1 MGRRLLRVAR
11 PGLPFLALAVGCG
24 LIGGVATIVQWSAFA
39 AIIARAFL
47 GGETLSALRFPF
59 VLFLGAVA
67 VRAALAWAR
76 EVLGQIGATRATAA
90 LRDQLVT
97 HLLHL
102 GPARVREERTGAI
115 VAAATGGIERLEP
128 YFARFL
134 PQSAL
139 SQIVPLI
146 IAAAIVPRDWAS
158 ALLLL
163 ATAPVLPILMILV
176 GSYTEEQINRQWLAL
191 TRLKAA
197 FLDAIQGLPTIRT
210 LGQTALGQERVARQS
225 ETFRLRTMRA
235 LRYAFLSSFVLE
247 FITSVAIAL
256 VAVTLGL
263 RLLAGG
269 LAFEPAFLV
278 LLLAPE
284 FYRPLRELGTHH
296 HAGMEGKAAAEQIFA
311 LLDQPVPPAPPVS
324 AAMPGRVA
332 APRVTLHDVR
342 YTYPGAEHP
351 ALDGVTLSLTPGERV
366 ALVGPSGA
374 GKSTIVNLLLG
385 FLIPERGV
393 IAADGHLLNE
403 LPPERWR
410 EQVAFVPQRPYLFAG
425 SVLDNLRLA
434 RPDAP
439 LVAVREAAVLAGA
452 DHFIAALPHG
462 YDTPLG
468 EGGARLSKGQA
479 QRLAI
484 ARAFLKDAPVLILD
498 EPTAHLDPTSEA
510 LVRDAL
516 ERLAVGRTVLVIA
529 HRFGTVRGADR
540 IVVLA
545 EGRVV
550 ETGTHEQLLAAA
562 GSYAR
567 LVRAAADG
575 EGAAALSID
584 GPVREEVTSA

>member
-11 PGLPFLALAVGCG
+11 PGLLFLALAVGCG
-24 LIGGVATIVQWSAFA
+24 LLGGLATIVQWSAFA
-39 AIIARAFL
+39 AIVARAFL
-47 GGETLSALRFPF
+47 GGEGLAALRGSFL
-59 VLFLGAVA
+59 LFLGAVA
-67 VRAALAWAR
+67 IRALLAWAR
-76 EVLGQIGATRATAA
+76 EVLAQIGATRATDA
-90 LRDQLVT
+90 LRAQFVAQMQR
-97 HLLHL
+97 L
-102 GPARVREERTGAI
+102 GPARLRQERTGAI
-115 VAAATGGIERLEP
+115 VASATGGIDRLEP

-139 SQIVPLI
+139 SQLVPLI
-146 IAAAIVPRDWAS
+146 IAAAVWPRDWAS
-158 ALLLL
+158 AILLL

-176 GSYTEEQINRQWLAL
+176 GTYTEERIARQWLAL

-210 LGQTALGQERVARQS
+210 LGQTALGLERVARQS
-225 ETFRLRTMRA
+225 EWFRERTMRA

-296 HAGMEGKAAAEQIFA
+296 HAGMEGKAAAEGIFA
-311 LLDQPVPPAPPVS
+311 LLDQPVPDEHAVGTGV
-324 AAMPGRVA
+324 PGGAA
-332 APRVTLHDVR
+332 APLVTLRDVR
-342 YTYPGAEHP
+342 YTYPGAEGP
-351 ALDGVTLSLTPGERV
+351 ALAGVTLRLVPGERV

-385 FLIPERGV
+385 FLVPERGV
-393 IAADGHLLNE
+393 IAADGHPLSDFSAE
-403 LPPERWR
+403 AWR
-410 EQVAFVPQRPYLFAG
+410 ERVALVPQRPYLFAG

-434 RPDAP
+434 RPDAT
-439 LVAVREAAVLAGA
+439 LAEAQTAAVLAGA
-452 DHFIAALPHG
+452 DEFVAALPQG
-462 YDTPLG
+462 YDTALG

-479 QRLAI
+479 QRIAI

-510 LVRDAL
+510 QVRDAL
-516 ERLAVGRTVLVIA
+516 ERLAAGRTTLIVA
-529 HRFGTVRGADR
+529 HRFGMVRGADR
-540 IVVLA
+540 IVVLDG
-545 EGRVV
+545 GRVV
-550 ETGTHEQLLAAA
+550 ETGTHEALALA
-562 GSYAR
+562 GGPYAR
-567 LVRAAADG
+567 LVHAADTD
-575 EGAAALSID
+575 GATLMGGA
-584 GPVREEVTSA
+584 VTA

>member
-11 PGLPFLALAVGCG
+11 PGLLFLALAVGCG
-24 LIGGVATIVQWSAFA
+24 LLGGIATIVQWSAFA
-39 AIIARAFL
+39 AIVARAFL
-47 GGETLSALRFPF
+47 GGEGLGGLQTPF

-67 VRAALAWAR
+67 IRALLAWAR
-76 EVLGQIGATRATAA
+76 EVLAQIGATRATTA
-90 LRDQLVT
+90 LRAQFVAQMQR
-97 HLLHL
+97 L
-102 GPARVREERTGAI
+102 GPARLRGEQTGAI
-115 VAAATGGIERLEP
+115 VASATGGIDRLEP

-139 SQIVPLI
+139 SQLVPLI
-146 IAAAIVPRDWAS
+146 IAAAVWPRDWAS
-158 ALLLL
+158 AILLL

-176 GSYTEEQINRQWLAL
+176 GTYTEERINRQWLAL

-210 LGQTALGQERVARQS
+210 LGQTAIGQERVARQS
-225 ETFRLRTMRA
+225 ETFRERTMRA

-311 LLDQPVPPAPPVS
+311 LLDQPVPDECAAGTSALGGS
-324 AAMPGRVA
+324 AAPL
-332 APRVTLHDVR
+332 VTLHDVR
-342 YTYPGAEHP
+342 YTYPGAAYP
-351 ALDGVTLSLTPGERV
+351 ALDGVTLRLTPGERV

-385 FLIPERGV
+385 FLAPERGV
-393 IAADGHLLNE
+393 IAADGHPLHDFSAE
-403 LPPERWR
+403 AWR
-410 EQVAFVPQRPYLFAG
+410 ERVALVPQRPYLFAG

-434 RPDAP
+434 RPHATLADAQS
-439 LVAVREAAVLAGA
+439 AAVLAGA
-452 DHFIAALPHG
+452 DDFIAALPQG

-479 QRLAI
+479 QRIAI

-498 EPTAHLDPTSEA
+498 EPTAHLDPASEA
-510 LVRDAL
+510 IVRDAL
-516 ERLAVGRTVLVIA
+516 ERLAAGRTTLIVA

-540 IVVLA
+540 IVVLDH
-545 EGRVV
+545 GRVV
-550 ETGTHEQLLAAA
+550 ETGTHEALALA
-562 GSYAR
+562 GGMYAR
-567 LVRAAADG
+567 LVQAADTD
-575 EGAAALSID
+575 GATRAEA
-584 GPVREEVTSA
+584 VTV

>member
-1 MGRRLLRVAR
+1 MGRRLMRVAR
-11 PGLPFLALAVGCG
+11 PGLLFLVLAVGCG
-24 LIGGVATIVQWSAFA
+24 LLGGIATIVQWSAFA
-39 AIIARAFL
+39 AIVARAFL
-47 GGETLSALRFPF
+47 GGERLGALRTPF
-59 VLFLGAVA
+59 FLFLGAVA
-67 VRAALAWAR
+67 IRALLAWAR
-76 EVLGQIGATRATAA
+76 EVLAQIGATRATDA
-90 LRDQLVT
+90 LRAQFVAQMQR
-97 HLLHL
+97 L
-102 GPARVREERTGAI
+102 GPARLRGEQTGAI
-115 VAAATGGIERLEP
+115 VASATGGIDRLEP

-139 SQIVPLI
+139 SQLVPLI
-146 IAAAIVPRDWAS
+146 IAAAVWPRDWAS
-158 ALLLL
+158 AILLL

-176 GSYTEEQINRQWLAL
+176 GTYTEERINRQWLAL

-210 LGQTALGQERVARQS
+210 LGQTAIGQERVARQS
-225 ETFRLRTMRA
+225 ETFRGRTMRA

-263 RLLAGG
+263 RLISGG

-296 HAGMEGKAAAEQIFA
+296 HAGMEGKAAAEGIFA
-311 LLDQPVPPAPPVS
+311 LLDRPVPDERAAGTIAPGG
-324 AAMPGRVA
+324 AVA
-332 APRVTLHDVR
+332 PLVTLHDVR

-351 ALDGVTLSLTPGERV
+351 ALDGVTLRLTPGERV

-385 FLIPERGV
+385 FLAPDRGV
-393 IAADGHLLNE
+393 IAADGHPLDDFFAE
-403 LPPERWR
+403 AWR
-410 EQVAFVPQRPYLFAG
+410 ERVALVPQRPYLFAG

-434 RPDAP
+434 RPEATLADAQG
-439 LVAVREAAVLAGA
+439 AALLAGA
-452 DHFIAALPHG
+452 DDFIAALPQG

-479 QRLAI
+479 QRIAI

-498 EPTAHLDPTSEA
+498 EPTAHLDPASEA
-510 LVRDAL
+510 IVRDAL
-516 ERLAVGRTVLVIA
+516 ERLAAGRTTLIVA

-540 IVVLA
+540 IVVLDH
-545 EGRVV
+545 GRVV
-550 ETGTHEQLLAAA
+550 ETGTHEALALA
-562 GSYAR
+562 GGMYAR
-567 LVRAAADG
+567 LVRAADTDG
-575 EGAAALSID
+575 AIVAGGA
-584 GPVREEVTSA
+584 VTA

>member
-11 PGLPFLALAVGCG
+11 PGLLFLALAVGCG
-24 LIGGVATIVQWSAFA
+24 LLGGLATIVQWSAFA
-39 AIIARAFL
+39 AIVARAFL
-47 GGETLSALRFPF
+47 GGEGLAALRGSFL
-59 VLFLGAVA
+59 LFLGAVA
-67 VRAALAWAR
+67 IRALLAWAR
-76 EVLGQIGATRATAA
+76 EVLAQIGATRATDA
-90 LRDQLVT
+90 LRAQFVAQMQR
-97 HLLHL
+97 L
-102 GPARVREERTGAI
+102 GPARLRGEQTGAI
-115 VAAATGGIERLEP
+115 VASATGGIDRLEP

-139 SQIVPLI
+139 SQLVPLI
-146 IAAAIVPRDWAS
+146 VAAAVWPRDWAS
-158 ALLLL
+158 AILLL

-176 GSYTEEQINRQWLAL
+176 GTYTEERIARQWLAL

-210 LGQTALGQERVARQS
+210 LGQTALGLERVARQS
-225 ETFRLRTMRA
+225 EWFRERTMRA

-296 HAGMEGKAAAEQIFA
+296 HAGMEGKAAAEGIFA
-311 LLDQPVPPAPPVS
+311 LLDQPVPDEHAVGTGV
-324 AAMPGRVA
+324 PGGAA
-332 APRVTLHDVR
+332 APLVTLRDVR
-342 YTYPGAEHP
+342 YTYPGAEGP
-351 ALDGVTLSLTPGERV
+351 ALAGVTLRLVPGERV

-385 FLIPERGV
+385 FLVPERGV
-393 IAADGHLLNE
+393 IAADGHPLSDFSAE
-403 LPPERWR
+403 AWR
-410 EQVAFVPQRPYLFAG
+410 ERVALVPQRPYLFAG

-434 RPDAP
+434 RPDAT
-439 LVAVREAAVLAGA
+439 LAEAQTAAVLAGA
-452 DHFIAALPHG
+452 DEFVAALPQG
-462 YDTPLG
+462 YDTALG

-479 QRLAI
+479 QRIAI

-510 LVRDAL
+510 QVRDAL
-516 ERLAVGRTVLVIA
+516 ERLAAGRTTLIVA
-529 HRFGTVRGADR
+529 HRFGMVRGADR
-540 IVVLA
+540 IVVLDG
-545 EGRVV
+545 GRVV
-550 ETGTHEQLLAAA
+550 ETGTHEALALA
-562 GSYAR
+562 GGPYAR
-567 LVRAAADG
+567 LVHAADTD
-575 EGAAALSID
+575 GATLMGGA
-584 GPVREEVTSA
+584 VTA

>member
-11 PGLPFLALAVGCG
+11 PGLLFLALAVGCG
-24 LIGGVATIVQWSAFA
+24 LLGGLATIVQWSAFA
-39 AIIARAFL
+39 AIVARAFL
-47 GGETLSALRFPF
+47 GGEGLAALRGSFL
-59 VLFLGAVA
+59 LFLGAVA
-67 VRAALAWAR
+67 IRALLAWAR
-76 EVLGQIGATRATAA
+76 EVLAQIGATRATDA
-90 LRDQLVT
+90 LRAQFVAQMQR
-97 HLLHL
+97 L
-102 GPARVREERTGAI
+102 GPARLRQERTGAI
-115 VAAATGGIERLEP
+115 VASATGGIDRLEP

-139 SQIVPLI
+139 SQLVPLI
-146 IAAAIVPRDWAS
+146 VAAAVWPRDWAS
-158 ALLLL
+158 AILLL

-176 GSYTEEQINRQWLAL
+176 GTYTEERIARQWLAL

-210 LGQTALGQERVARQS
+210 LGQTALGLERVARQS
-225 ETFRLRTMRA
+225 EWFRERTMRA

-296 HAGMEGKAAAEQIFA
+296 HAGMEGKAAAEGIFA
-311 LLDQPVPPAPPVS
+311 LLDQPVPDEHAVGTGV
-324 AAMPGRVA
+324 PGGAA
-332 APRVTLHDVR
+332 APLVTLRDVR
-342 YTYPGAEHP
+342 YTYPGAEGP
-351 ALDGVTLSLTPGERV
+351 ALAGVTLRLVPGERV

-385 FLIPERGV
+385 FLVPERGV
-393 IAADGHLLNE
+393 IAADGHPLSDFSAE
-403 LPPERWR
+403 AWR
-410 EQVAFVPQRPYLFAG
+410 ERVALVPQRPYLFAG

-434 RPDAP
+434 RPDAT
-439 LVAVREAAVLAGA
+439 LAEAQTAAVLAGA
-452 DHFIAALPHG
+452 DEFVAALPQG
-462 YDTPLG
+462 YDTALG

-479 QRLAI
+479 QRIAI

-510 LVRDAL
+510 QVRDAL
-516 ERLAVGRTVLVIA
+516 ERLAAGRTTLIVA
-529 HRFGTVRGADR
+529 HRFGMVRGADR
-540 IVVLA
+540 IVVLDG
-545 EGRVV
+545 GRVV
-550 ETGTHEQLLAAA
+550 ETGTHEALALA
-562 GSYAR
+562 GGPYAR
-567 LVRAAADG
+567 LVHAADTD
-575 EGAAALSID
+575 GATLMGGA
-584 GPVREEVTSA
+584 VTA